1 MIAMSGGRHFG
12 AGRHFHA
19 DLACLSRRHAQ
30 THGHEDR
37 EENCEKPMNRPQGH
51 QVEHLNGNPV
61 QNKATRQRAVS
72 QFELSADAFP
82 VGINR
87 LLTATALFIGPSLAA
102 FFDQQPNDSQ

>member
-1 MIAMSGGRHFG
+1 MSLVW
-12 AGRHFHA
+12 AA
-19 DLACLSRRHAQ
+19 DTLKPTVTKTQ
-30 THGHEDR
+30 
-37 EENCEKPMNRPQGH
+37 ENCEKPMNRPKGH